1 MSWPRITRNA
11 YDDAE
16 GATRKFNLI
25 RPSLG
30 MDFAEA
36 LAAAFDVI
44 GENPRQHACLETNQA
59 NREVRRV
66 ILRRFPVSRH
76 LRDDR

>member
-1 MSWPRITRNA
+1 MSWPRITRKA

-16 GATRKFNLI
+16 SATRKFNLI

-30 MDFAEA
+30 VDFTEA

-44 GENPRQHACLETNQA
+44 GANPRQHARLETNQT
-59 NREVRRV
+59 NREVR
-66 ILRRFPVSRH
+66 
-76 LRDDR
+76 